1 MSEEFDP
8 NEMKKTSAVPLR
20 KETVRVT
27 LKSTPPTTGT
37 APVAPAAPMAAPAAI
52 SPPPSTPP
60 APAVPIKEPSTT
72 SVPLQASAAPA
83 AAPPAPAAAP
93 PAPRAVPAP
102 PAAAVRANP
111 GSTPAPAPTI
121 QLKTNTLGA
130 APMAMGGAASQPLP
144 RATVQLQQTQPMS
157 SPAQRA
163 NVGTLEQE
171 EAESTGGAGLI
182 NVLSIAAIV
191 LAVIVLSLQLMTAS
205 IWVDGEWG
213 KLFE

>member
-1 MSEEFDP
+1 
-8 NEMKKTSAVPLR
+8 
-20 KETVRVT
+20 
-27 LKSTPPTTGT
+27 
-37 APVAPAAPMAAPAAI
+37 
-52 SPPPSTPP
+52 
-60 APAVPIKEPSTT
+60 
-72 SVPLQASAAPA
+72 
-83 AAPPAPAAAP
+83 
-93 PAPRAVPAP
+93 
-102 PAAAVRANP
+102 
-111 GSTPAPAPTI
+111 
-121 QLKTNTLGA
+121 
-130 APMAMGGAASQPLP
+130 MAMGGAASQPLP